1 MSENSILITNKQII
15 EFYKQNPSM
24 DIETNCLLFIDL
36 IQTLLQ
42 QGATINKSLS
52 SQILNEISGLN
63 TKMHSMQTNVSSLST
78 SLSSDLILKF
88 LEIKKEYIE
97 DMKGIISSNTIHTTE
112 KINTLIEKNN
122 SHLIDKTSLILN
134 DIIPRSHETQYHQI
148 QDKLTNFYQL
158 INADTKQ
165 ILSQTG
171 NPAAIFQDFVSNFDS
186 KYTSMIH
193 NIQNISEDRI
203 TKSINSLKETTMLL
217 HDIIPKSQELQ
228 YNQLL
233 DKITNLY
240 QLINVDTKQLL
251 SQNNGNMVFQEF
263 LGNFETKY
271 YSMVQ
276 TIQNSSEDR
285 LTSNINSLKETS
297 STALSSQEKTI
308 NELSEFIGNFESKYS
323 TMIHTIQNSS
333 EERLTTNINS
343 LRDSSTASL
352 SSQEKTMNDLSE
364 FLSKYKNSTLKG
376 QIGEN
381 RLFSVLNTMYPS
393 AEIIDT
399 SSIKASGDF
408 LLKRENRDNILFE
421 TKFYSQNI
429 PSDEIR
435 KFIRDCDTQ
444 ATHGIFL
451 SHNSGIALKS
461 NYQIDIHKNSIL
473 IYVHNAEY
481 QPYKIQIAID
491 IIDSLSIKLAEFN
504 DEDDEEN
511 TISKETIDDIN
522 TEYQSFIEQ
531 KETMHTILRDF
542 NKRMGNQ
549 IECFSL
555 PSVEKYLGTKFASTI
570 KKGFNCNI
578 CNKFSAPS
586 NKSLSAHMRACKLH
600 NPVEIPVIPV
610 ITTIDISKKTIKKQT
625 VPVNVVVATLP

>member
-42 QGATINKSLS
+42 QGVTINKSLS

-63 TKMHSMQTNVSSLST
+63 TKLHSMQTNVS

-97 DMKGIISSNTIHTTE
+97 DMKSIISSNTIHTTE

-134 DIIPRSHETQYHQI
+134 DIIPRTHETQYHQI

-171 NPAAIFQDFVSNFDS
+171 NPAAIFQDFVS
-186 KYTSMIH
+186 
-193 NIQNISEDRI
+193 
-203 TKSINSLKETTMLL
+203 
-217 HDIIPKSQELQ
+217 
-228 YNQLL
+228 
-233 DKITNLY
+233 
-240 QLINVDTKQLL
+240 
-251 SQNNGNMVFQEF
+251 
-263 LGNFETKY
+263 
-271 YSMVQ
+271 
-276 TIQNSSEDR
+276 
-285 LTSNINSLKETS
+285 
-297 STALSSQEKTI
+297 
-308 NELSEFIGNFESKYS
+308 NFESKYS

-429 PSDEIR
+429 PSDEVR

-504 DEDDEEN
+504 DDDDEEN

-549 IECFSL
+549 IDCFSL

-610 ITTIDISKKTIKKQT
+610 ITTIDISKKTIKKQP